1 MSGSSRSESLKV
13 LSESPKAGVR
23 VIRGVVSSEQ
33 KRCGVP
39 FDYDFLLIVKC
50 RVAARGCG
58 PRARR
63 RATPRSSRGGVAWL
77 WMLRAALPRIA
88 RSRMRRRAVALDARP
103 SRCNSCRR
111 AMTWGEAP
119 TPAPPSR
126 AVVRTRDVAVA
137 GAPAAR
143 RRGGERPRRGA
154 PPTDLD
160 DLERRVLAIV
170 LQRHVHLL
178 REHPAVGRRPPIP
191 DRRLTHSALSHRGG
205 APHSHTLIIPI
216 PTLIRTP
223 QHALARA
230 QSSATQRPKRRL
242 LRDGNRELLQPA
254 RGKRHRR
261 P

>member
-1 MSGSSRSESLKV
+1 MCVERGIETAHKGQEVNRIVTVALKV

-23 VIRGVVSSEQ
+23 VIRGVVSS
-33 KRCGVP
+33 RCGVP

-178 REHPAVGRRPPIP
+178 REHPAVGRRPRRRRGRLRRVRHVLVRVPLRRRVAHLSLDAVPVSPRIRSFRGRVPIRQD
-191 DRRLTHSALSHRGG
+191 DRACRAPRRG
-205 APHSHTLIIPI
+205 
-216 PTLIRTP
+216 
-223 QHALARA
+223 
-230 QSSATQRPKRRL
+230 
-242 LRDGNRELLQPA
+242 A
-254 RGKRHRR
+254 RG
-261 P
+261 